1 MQFSYRALDSSGF
14 IQKGILEVE
23 SEAAALSILQERDYA
38 PLELK
43 PLTTPAGRP
52 ATSSSR
58 HIKHGEVVALI
69 RELSTLLGSGVGLSE
84 SFTTLLEATSHR
96 GMKEAL
102 AQLNQSVRSGER
114 FSAALDKSALKLPQ
128 YVYALSRA
136 GEETGD
142 LGSALARCAEQLEF
156 EERMRNEA
164 KEALTY
170 PMILIATGVAAIGFI
185 FSFVVPRFAGI
196 LQGRKVDLP
205 LLSQWVLG
213 TGMYVNNHWLGLL
226 LALLALVVAIVV
238 AARNSRTGPLLM
250 SALSR
255 LPLLS
260 EWVAG
265 AETARW
271 TSMLSVLLQSR
282 VSILM
287 SIELAA
293 ASVRL
298 PENVTRLKNTEDD
311 VRRGKQLST
320 AIEERRLLDGSSLTM
335 LKVGEKSGQLA
346 TMLEHV
352 TTHTTKKHRSMQ
364 RRLVALIEPI
374 SILVIGLSLG
384 LIMAGVVL
392 AMTSLTEIK
401 L

>member
-14 IQKGILEVE
+14 IQKGTLEVD
-23 SEAAALSILQERDYA
+23 SEAAALAILQEREYA

-43 PLTTPAGRP
+43 ALHT
-52 ATSSSR
+52 ATGQPTFSASQT
-58 HIKHGEVVALI
+58 IKHGDIVALI
-69 RELSTLLGSGVGLSE
+69 RELATLLASGVGLSE

-102 AQLNQSVRSGER
+102 AQLNQSVRSGEG
-114 FSAALDKSALKLPQ
+114 FSAALHKSPLKLPQ

-156 EERMRNEA
+156 EDRMRNEA

-170 PMILIATGVAAIGFI
+170 PLILIGTGVAAIAFI

-196 LQGRKVDLP
+196 LQGRNVDLP

-213 TGMYVNNHWLGLL
+213 TGMYVHNHWLGLGVA
-226 LALLALVVAIVV
+226 LAALVALIIM
-238 AARNSRTGPLLM
+238 AARNRQTGALLM

-260 EWVAG
+260 DWVAG

-271 TSMLSVLLQSR
+271 TSMLAVLLQSR

-287 SIELAA
+287 CIELAA

-298 PENVTRLKNTEDD
+298 PENVTRLKNVEDD
-311 VRRGKQLST
+311 VRRGKQFST
-320 AIEERRLLDGSSLTM
+320 AIEERRLLEGSSLTM
-335 LKVGEKSGQLA
+335 LKVGEKSGQLGN
-346 TMLEHV
+346 MLEHV
-352 TTHTTKKHRSMQ
+352 AAHTAEKHRSMQ
-364 RRLVALIEPI
+364 RRLVSLIEPI
-374 SILVIGLSLG
+374 SILIIGLSLG
-384 LIMAGVVL
+384 VIMAGVVL

>member
-213 TGMYVNNHWLGLL
+213 TGIYVNNHWLGLL

-352 TTHTTKKHRSMQ
+352 AAHTAEKHRSMQ

-384 LIMAGVVL
+384 VIMAGVVL